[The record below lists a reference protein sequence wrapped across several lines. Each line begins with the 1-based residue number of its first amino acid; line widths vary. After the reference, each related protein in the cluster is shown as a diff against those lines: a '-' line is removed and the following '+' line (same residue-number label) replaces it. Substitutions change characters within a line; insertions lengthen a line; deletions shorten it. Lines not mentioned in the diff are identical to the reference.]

1 MTPPP
6 EAIQLVRQ
14 WIAKAQEDIQTVDSL
29 LRFPEECPAGV
40 VCFHSQQ
47 CIEKYVKALLVLHSI
62 PFPKTHDLIDLL
74 RLVPMKARPALPQ
87 TDLALLN
94 RYAVESRYPGDWGV
108 ITTEEALEAAAV
120 ARRLREAIQRILP
133 QDVLQ

>member
-14 WIAKAQEDIQTVDSL
+14 WIAKAQEDIQAVDSL